1 MFIKGNTDI
10 KTYGISCYTY
20 CKMTTL
26 GIYFIAVSIVLQV
39 SSFKRGV

>member
-26 GIYFIAVSIVLQV
+26 EIYLIAVSMVLQV
-39 SSFKRGV
+39 STFKCGV